1 MKASEQID
9 LSSKLQFLG
18 GEKMNQM
25 NINWYPG
32 HMKKTR
38 ESIEKNL
45 SLVDLVFE
53 LIDARI
59 PYSSQNPIIDSIVG
73 NKPRVIILNKAD
85 LADSNINR
93 LWQEHFHS
101 KGISSI
107 LFDALSG
114 KGVDK
119 ILSLANEVTL
129 EKRQSYEKRGV
140 INRPIRA
147 MIIGVP
153 NVGKSTLINSLS
165 GRKGTKTGNRP
176 GITRT
181 NQWIKIRGQLELLDT
196 PGILWP
202 KFEEE
207 RVGLNLAYTGAIKDE
222 ILDTDT
228 LALKLLEKL
237 LILCP
242 NLLIKRYNID
252 IQNKTAL
259 EVMEDIGS
267 KRGCIIRGGEI
278 DYTKVSHIILDEFRK
293 GIIGNISLELPEGE

>member
-1 MKASEQID
+1 
-9 LSSKLQFLG
+9 
-18 GEKMNQM
+18 M

-45 SLVDLVFE
+45 SLVDVVFE

-59 PYSSQNPIIDSIVG
+59 PYSSQNPIIDGIVG
-73 NKPRVIILNKAD
+73 NKPRIIILNKAD
-85 LADSNINR
+85 LADSNSNKM
-93 LWQEHFHS
+93 WQEYYIK
-101 KGISSI
+101 KGVSSI

-119 ILSLANEVTL
+119 LLSLANEVTL

-147 MIIGVP
+147 MIIGIP
-153 NVGKSTLINSLS
+153 NVGKSTLINTLS
-165 GRKGTKTGNRP
+165 GKKGTKTGNRP

-181 NQWIKIRGQLELLDT
+181 NQWIKIRGSLELLDT

-207 RVGLNLAYTGAIKDE
+207 IVGLNLAFTGAIKDE
-222 ILDTDT
+222 ILDRET
-228 LALKLLEKL
+228 LALKLIEV
-237 LILCP
+237 LIRTSSDLMV
-242 NLLIKRYNID
+242 KRYDID
-252 IQNKTAL
+252 IKGKSTIQ
-259 EVMEDIGS
+259 VMESIGER
-267 KRGCIIRGGEI
+267 RGCIIRGGEI
-278 DYTKVSHIILDEFRK
+278 DYTKVSNIILDEFRK
-293 GIIGNISLELPEGE
+293 GIIGKITLEQPENR